1 MQRTATVSGT
11 ASLMTPQAAQ
21 AAIGSQLPGL
31 PAEVRPL
38 SQCVGATLRENVYAE
53 RDSPPFDRVCMDGV
67 AVASE
72 TLRRGIRRYD
82 LQATQAAGSPPLA
95 LAGSE
100 SAIEVMTGASLPRGA
115 DCVVPLEQ
123 YEVMDGIVSMSA
135 PVNDT
140 PFRNVQRRGQDG
152 RRGALML
159 ESGTQLAAPEIAI
172 VASAGLARVR
182 VSSQPAFMV
191 ISTGN
196 ELVEPGEPIAGH
208 QIRRSNTYAVMA
220 TLRARGFDRISND
233 HLLDEEAMLADRLA
247 LHLATHEVLI
257 LSGGVSMGRFDLV
270 PKIMKSLGVREVFHK
285 VAQRPG
291 KPMWFGVGP
300 LGQAVFGL
308 PGNPVSTLVCL
319 VRFVLP
325 AVMSA
330 MGTRPPPHERLGLS
344 SAVTFDLPLAYF
356 LPVAVETDEWGQ
368 PWAVPRPTNT
378 SGDFLSLLGT
388 DGFLELPPGP
398 ATYPKGF
405 IATLYRW

>member
-1 MQRTATVSGT
+1 
-11 ASLMTPQAAQ
+11 MTPQSAQ

-31 PAEVRPL
+31 PAEMRPL

-53 RDSPPFDRVCMDGV
+53 RDYPPFDRVCMDGV

-72 TLRRGIRRYD
+72 ALRRGVRRYD

-115 DCVVPLEQ
+115 DCVIPLEQ
-123 YEVMDGIVSMSA
+123 YEIEDGVVSMSM
-135 PVNDT
+135 PVNGT

-152 RRGALML
+152 RRGSLML
-159 ESGTQLAAPEIAI
+159 ASGIRLGAPEIAI

-196 ELVEPGEPIAGH
+196 ELVEPGEPNSGH
-208 QIRRSNTYAVMA
+208 QVRRSNTYAVMA
-220 TLRARGFDRISND
+220 ALRARGFDRISND
-233 HLLDEEAMLADRLA
+233 HLLDEEAMLMDRLA

-270 PKIMKSLGVREVFHK
+270 PKVMKSLGVREVFHK

-308 PGNPVSTLVCL
+308 PGNPVSTLICL

-330 MGTRPPPHERLGLS
+330 MGTHRTPDERLGLS
-344 SAVTFDLPLAYF
+344 SAVTFDLPLTYF

-368 PWAVPRPTNT
+368 PWAAPRPTNT

-398 ATYPKGF
+398 ASYPKGF
-405 IATLYRW
+405 IAALYRW